1 MELERSLQ
9 NFDYSLLS
17 GVRDKLLENLLIA
30 QRNKRNARRLFAS
43 NMLTDE
49 ELDLAAAAGTPY
61 QKCGVKAPCFSYG
74 DETPQKNSC
83 Q

>member
-61 QKCGVKAPCFSYG
+61 APDNFQT
-74 DETPQKNSC
+74 DRKKI
-83 Q
+83 